1 MSCYYH
7 KNKDAEYTCCSCGKL
22 ICDDCAIEID
32 GRMYCKACVVDIV
45 KSKKHF
51 NNQNVSSSDQKHRQ
65 DIPSGHQGYEMRPSM
80 PPHRHGRRSLPL
92 GFRYYSGLLTCMFS
106 ILPGA
111 GYMFLGLMKRGMFFL
126 AAFFL
131 SCYLISIFDSAIAGF
146 TLVIIF
152 IVSFFDTLRVR
163 RLLNS
168 GVYVEDGFDDILG
181 FVKKYFAL
189 ISAVFL
195 FDILRTVFR
204 TFFGWGG
211 YGSTYYN
218 SIFGIVI
225 IIFGGLIIY
234 NAVLKNKHDKNSD
247 FDSNKKNNDFIDKR

>member
-7 KNKDAEYTCCSCGKL
+7 ENNDAEYTCCSCGKL
-22 ICDDCAIEID
+22 ICEDCAIEID
-32 GRMYCKACVVDIV
+32 GRMFCKACVVDIV
-45 KSKKHF
+45 KGKKHA
-51 NNQNVSSSDQKHRQ
+51 NNRNSYNKKLDM
-65 DIPSGHQGYEMRPSM
+65 PSGYQDYEMRPTM
-80 PPHRHGRRSLPL
+80 PPHRHSRS
-92 GFRYYSGLLTCMFS
+92 GFKYYSGFLTCMFS
-106 ILPGA
+106 FLPGA
-111 GYMFLGLMKRGMFFL
+111 GYMFLGLIKRGLFFL

-131 SCYLISIFDSAIAGF
+131 SCYLVGIFDSSIAGF
-146 TLVIIF
+146 TLVIIL

-189 ISAVFL
+189 ISVVFL

-211 YGSTYYN
+211 YGSTFYN
-218 SIFGIVI
+218 SIFGIII
-225 IIFGGLIIY
+225 IIFGGLISY
-234 NAVLKNKHDKNSD
+234 NALVKNKHDKNSD
-247 FDSNKKNNDFIDKR
+247 FDSNKNSNDFIDKR